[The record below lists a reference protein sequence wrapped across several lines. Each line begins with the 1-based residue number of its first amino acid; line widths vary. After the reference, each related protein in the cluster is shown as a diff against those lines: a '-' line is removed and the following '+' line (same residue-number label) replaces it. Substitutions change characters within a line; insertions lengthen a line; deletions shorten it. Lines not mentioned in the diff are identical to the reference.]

1 MDFDDAVTD
10 ATARWDWRRSPYFLA
25 LPTLEKPAFVASQVA
40 FREAVVHF
48 GRPMAMLA
56 ARADDAAIRR
66 ILLANAWEE
75 HGSGDPTA
83 SHQHTFD
90 TLLARLGATP
100 APIHPVVDAFNAALD
115 GVCTY
120 AEVPGALATLGFIE
134 LQFAA
139 ISRHLGRVLVERG
152 WLTVDQVVHYA
163 VHQELDLEHA
173 EQLFAPLRSLD
184 PSHDAGVRRGLD
196 RGGYLFD
203 RLYRDLLP

>member
-1 MDFDDAVTD
+1 MDFDDAVT
-10 ATARWDWRRSPYFLA
+10 ATTARWDWRRSPYFRA
-25 LPTLEKPAFVASQVA
+25 LGTLDKPVFVASQVA

-56 ARADDAAIRR
+56 ARVDAADVRR
-66 ILLANAWEE
+66 TLLGNAWEE

-83 SHQHTFD
+83 SHEHTFD
-90 TLLARLGATP
+90 TLLARLGAT
-100 APIHPVVDAFNAALD
+100 AGPIHPAVDAFNAALD

-120 AEVPGALATLGFIE
+120 APVPSALATLGFIE

-139 ISRHLGRVLVERG
+139 ISRHLGGTLVERG
-152 WLTVDQVVHYA
+152 WLPADQVVHYTL
-163 VHQELDLEHA
+163 HQDLDLDHA
-173 EQLFAPLRSLD
+173 EGLFAPLRPVYSTQEA
-184 PSHDAGVRRGLD
+184 SIRRGLD